1 LEEVSLLSDLDQ
13 WNESGAKVTLMTV
26 HSAKGL
32 EYNTVVVAGLEE
44 SLFPITSGMGS
55 DTDIEEERRLFY
67 VAVTRAINR
76 LFLLY
81 SNSRIRYG
89 TGFIPMSPSRFINEI
104 PSDLKS
110 STEYSD
116 KEEVDTIFSKRS
128 SSKKLEFAA
137 NDKVEHKFF
146 GKGIIVNVSGTGD
159 NAKITISFHSNV
171 VKKFI
176 AKYANLKKI

>member
-1 LEEVSLLSDLDQ
+1 MVGSIEAQSEIVKSLISDLKIENYYLKQKTDDAIDRWNNIQEFINGIEEYEINNPSSNLVDYLEEVSLLTDIDR
-13 WNESGAKVTLMTV
+13 WNDSENKVTLMTV

-55 DTDIEEERRLFY
+55 DSDIEEERRLFY

-104 PSDLKS
+104 PENNIQKN
-110 STEYSD
+110 ER
-116 KEEVDTIFSKRS
+116 IRF
-128 SSKKLEFAA
+128 
-137 NDKVEHKFF
+137 
-146 GKGIIVNVSGTGD
+146 
-159 NAKITISFHSNV
+159 
-171 VKKFI
+171 
-176 AKYANLKKI
+176 